1 MLHKFETKDAK
12 EALRIVKSLD
22 MACVLFELGN
32 IRRKYIKYGDLSE
45 EQDEA
50 VEKVFQD
57 IFEEINKKGL
67 VIDDLL
73 E

>member
-1 MLHKFETKDAK
+1 MLHKFETKDTK
-12 EALRIVKSLD
+12 EALRIVKALD

-32 IRRKYIKYGDLSE
+32 IKKKYLKYEELSE
-45 EQDEA
+45 SEDA
-50 VEKVFQD
+50 VVERVFAD
-57 IFEEINKKGL
+57 IYAEIYKKGL

>member
-32 IRRKYIKYGDLSE
+32 IRRKYVKYEELSE
-45 EQDEA
+45 EQDEV
-50 VEKVFQD
+50 VERVFED

>member
-32 IRRKYIKYGDLSE
+32 IRRKYVKYEDISE
-45 EQDEA
+45 EESLV
-50 VEKVFQD
+50 VERVFED
-57 IFEEINKKGL
+57 IFEQINKKGL
-67 VIDDLL
+67 IVDDLL

>member
-1 MLHKFETKDAK
+1 MLHKFETKDTK

-32 IRRKYIKYGDLSE
+32 IRSKYLKYGNISE
-45 EQDEA
+45 AEGA
-50 VEKVFQD
+50 VVERVFKD
-57 IFEEINKKGL
+57 IYEEINNRGL

>member
-12 EALRIVKSLD
+12 EALRIVKSFD

-32 IRRKYIKYGDLSE
+32 IRRKYVKYEELSE
-45 EQDEA
+45 EQYEA
-50 VEKVFQD
+50 VERVFKD
-57 IFEEINKKGL
+57 IFEEVNKKGL

>member
-12 EALRIVKSLD
+12 EALRIVKSFD

-32 IRRKYIKYGDLSE
+32 IRRKYVKYGELSE
-45 EQDEA
+45 SEDA
-50 VEKVFQD
+50 LVEKVFED
-57 IFEEINKKGL
+57 IFEQINKKGL

>member
-1 MLHKFETKDAK
+1 MLHKFETKDTK

-45 EQDEA
+45 AEDA
-50 VEKVFQD
+50 VVERVFED
-57 IFEEINKKGL
+57 IYEEVNKKGL

>member
-50 VEKVFQD
+50 VEKVFKD

-67 VIDDLL
+67 IVDDLL

>member
-12 EALRIVKSLD
+12 EALRIVKSFD

-32 IRRKYIKYGDLSE
+32 IRRKYIKYEDLSE

-50 VEKVFQD
+50 VERVFED
-57 IFEEINKKGL
+57 IFEEVNKRCL

>member
-32 IRRKYIKYGDLSE
+32 IRRKYVKYGELSE
-45 EQDEA
+45 SEDA
-50 VEKVFQD
+50 LVEKVFED

>member
-12 EALRIVKSLD
+12 EALRIVKSFD
-22 MACVLFELGN
+22 MACVLFELDN

-50 VEKVFQD
+50 VERVFKD

-67 VIDDLL
+67 IVDDLL